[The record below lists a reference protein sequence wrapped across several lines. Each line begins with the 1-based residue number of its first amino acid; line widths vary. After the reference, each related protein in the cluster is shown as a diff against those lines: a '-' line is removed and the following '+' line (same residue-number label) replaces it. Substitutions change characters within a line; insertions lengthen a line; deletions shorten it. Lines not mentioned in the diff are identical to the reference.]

1 MATRA
6 LSTTCAYVCLAA
18 APVSHAPRSSKSA
31 APRVAAS
38 RAAARLSSKVPHPP
52 PPEFGSLGECARTI
66 RWLGSTAEAALC
78 LNTTRPLDPMRR
90 CAPGSCNALLGAAG
104 MLTAVDTDRRTHTTP
119 QRAATLC
126 SREQHR
132 VRDDPGAHGVGVRR
146 CVSIESHAWGTAAAP
161 EQPAR
166 CTTHR
171 PQLNGMCQGGWRR
184 CHSPSNRFLRAWVG
198 PHRAGVRPHED

>member
-1 MATRA
+1 MAEAARRAAFILRMKRIRRPRTTTHMATRA

-126 SREQHR
+126 SREQQR
-132 VRDDPGAHGVGVRR
+132 VPDHAVG
-146 CVSIESHAWGTAAAP
+146 SPNESF
-161 EQPAR
+161 
-166 CTTHR
+166 
-171 PQLNGMCQGGWRR
+171 LSFQG
-184 CHSPSNRFLRAWVG
+184 
-198 PHRAGVRPHED
+198 